1 MREDHSSTGE
11 PVELTDQ
18 LPEDPANV
26 NLDKPFKPG
35 CIDLT
40 PALPTNIGYVG
51 GVRVIMT
58 KG

>member
-11 PVELTDQ
+11 PAEPTYQ
-18 LPEDPANV
+18 LPEDPANE
-26 NLDKPFKPG
+26 NLDKPFKPE

-51 GVRVIMT
+51 GVRIIRT